1 MFIRSVFLTLFL
13 IGSLQQAQAFNFM
26 PSERMSSVFISSPS
40 GVQTMITTRE
50 SILKELGLKPNDTTT
65 EDVGN
70 KIFDREE
77 AIAKKNKEAN
87 KK

>member
-1 MFIRSVFLTLFL
+1 MLAKSLFLTLFL
-13 IGSLQQAQAFNFM
+13 IGSLQQAQAFNFT
-26 PSERMSSVFISSPS
+26 SGEQMSSIFISSPS
-40 GVQTMITTRE
+40 GVQTMITTRQ
-50 SILKELGLKPNDTTT
+50 SILTELGLKPNETTS
-65 EDVGN
+65 EEVGN